1 MLHGELLAAA
11 VPRFFSTRNRM
22 MEKDF
27 DDGFSVASEAYNT
40 PATSYYLNRP
50 VLKNIL

>member
-1 MLHGELLAAA
+1 
-11 VPRFFSTRNRM
+11 M

-27 DDGFSVASEAYNT
+27 DNGFSVASEAYNT